1 MSERVPRTGVLQW
14 IFDQLP
20 TSRRDGEDQSL
31 SEQRRRNLE
40 ALEEKLSQSMDPGI
54 AKGVV
59 DTVAK
64 VTLEVAQQQH
74 TERYVASTGGRQLS
88 ETQTPNRDYE
98 QAA

>member
-14 IFDQLP
+14 IYGRLL
-20 TSRRDGEDQSL
+20 TSTRIAEDQSL
-31 SEQRRRNLE
+31 AEQRRRNLE
-40 ALEEKLSQSMDPGI
+40 ALEEKLVQSMDPRI

-64 VTLEVAQQQH
+64 VTLKVAEQQDTQ
-74 TERYVASTGGRQLS
+74 RYFVSRGGRQS
-88 ETQTPNRDYE
+88 EAQTPDRQYK